1 MEELKEEC
9 GVFGVYDNNNN
20 LDVARM
26 VFFSLYALQ
35 HRGQESCG
43 IAVSSNKEITGYKNM
58 GLVSEVFNN
67 NILNSLQGR
76 QGIGQV
82 RYSTTGASNINN
94 AQPYIVH
101 YRDGMMAVAHN
112 GNLVNTEELRQKM
125 YDDGEIMISGTDTA
139 LIVMILARN
148 LVSSPSIEKAVE
160 KTMAMMKGSYAM
172 VVLLEGKLLAF
183 RDPWGLRPLCLGKLR
198 DSYVI
203 SSESCAFPTIGATFV
218 RDIAP
223 GEIIIVDEDGL
234 HSYQTK
240 TSGVSAICVFE
251 YVYFA
256 RPDSYID
263 GASVHAARMEAG
275 RILAREYPVEADL
288 VIGAP
293 DSAISGALGYAQESG
308 IHYGQGLIRN
318 RYVGRTFIK
327 PTQELRD
334 AAVRIK
340 FSALRNE
347 IEGKRVVMLDDSIV
361 RGTTTRIIVQMLKN
375 AGAEEVHM
383 RISSPPIKFSCYYG
397 IDTSTS
403 SQLIASKLS
412 VEEIRKM
419 IGADSLGYLSLEGLL
434 KTPVGIKGGL
444 CDACF
449 TGNYCAGCCKQKA

>member
-20 LDVARM
+20 LDVARLI
-26 VFFSLYALQ
+26 FYSLYALQ

-43 IAVSSNKEITGYKNM
+43 IAVSTSNKEISGYKNM
-58 GLVSEVFNN
+58 GLVSEVFDND
-67 NILNSLQGR
+67 ILNSLQGR
-76 QGIGQV
+76 RGIGQV
-82 RYSTTGASNINN
+82 RYSTTGASNIGN

-101 YRDGMMAVAHN
+101 YRDGMLAAAHN
-112 GNLVNTEELRQKM
+112 GNLVNTDEIRQKM
-125 YDDGEIMISGTDTA
+125 YNDGEILTSGTDTA
-139 LIVMILARN
+139 LIVKL
-148 LVSSPSIEKAVE
+148 LVRGLVASLSIAEAVE
-160 KTMAMMKGSYAM
+160 KTMAMIKGSYAM

-203 SSESCAFPTIGATFV
+203 SSESCAFSTIGATFI
-218 RDIAP
+218 RDVNP
-223 GEIIIVDEDGL
+223 GEIIIIDEQGL
-234 HSYQTK
+234 HSYQTP
-240 TSGVSAICVFE
+240 TPGRSAVCVFE
-251 YVYFA
+251 FVYFA

-263 GASVHAARMEAG
+263 GASVHAARLEAG
-275 RILAREYPVEADL
+275 RMLAREHPVEADL

-308 IHYGQGLIRN
+308 IPYGKGLIRN
-318 RYVGRTFIK
+318 RYVGRTFIQ

-334 AAVRIK
+334 AAVKIK

-375 AGAEEVHM
+375 AGAKEVHM

-397 IDTSTS
+397 IDTSIS

-412 VEEIRKM
+412 IEEIRKM

-449 TGNYCAGCCKQKA
+449 TGNYCAGCCK